1 MLNNFKKT
9 LTATAIIL
17 SATAASMTA
26 NAMPTKI
33 LSVAIAP
40 DLINIEKNIHVD
52 GFTKISGYHWVNP
65 YFRNDGTFVRG
76 HMRGNPDGFCFNNLS
91 GC

>member
-1 MLNNFKKT
+1 MPISFKRT
-9 LTATAIIL
+9 LVAAAIIL
-17 SATAASMTA
+17 SASSISMSA
-26 NAMPTKI
+26 NAMPAKV
-33 LSVAIAP
+33 LSIAP
-40 DLINIEKNIHVD
+40 DLLNIEKNIHVD
-52 GFTKISGYHWVNP
+52 GLTKISGYHWVNP

>member
-1 MLNNFKKT
+1 MLIDFKKT
-9 LTATAIIL
+9 LTATAVIL
-17 SATAASMTA
+17 SAAATSMTA

-33 LSVAIAP
+33 LSIAP
-40 DLINIEKNIHVD
+40 DLINIEKNSHVG

-65 YFRNDGTFVRG
+65 YFRSDGTYVSG
-76 HMRGNPDGFCFNNLS
+76 HMRGNPDGFCYNNLS

>member
-1 MLNNFKKT
+1 MLVNFKKT
-9 LTATAIIL
+9 LAATAIIL
-17 SATAASMTA
+17 SASSISMSA
-26 NAMPTKI
+26 NAMPAKVW
-33 LSVAIAP
+33 SIAP
-40 DLINIEKNIHVD
+40 DLLNMEQNANGGI
-52 GFTKISGYHWVNP
+52 FTKVSGYHWVNP

>member
-1 MLNNFKKT
+1 MLIKFKKT

-17 SATAASMTA
+17 SATSASMTA
-26 NAMPTKI
+26 NAMPTKV
-33 LSVAIAP
+33 LSIAP

>member
-1 MLNNFKKT
+1 MPINFKKT
-9 LTATAIIL
+9 LGATAIIL
-17 SATAASMTA
+17 IAAAASMTA
-26 NAMPTKI
+26 NAMPTKV
-33 LSVAIAP
+33 LSIAP

-65 YFRNDGTFVRG
+65 YIRNDGTFVKG

>member
-1 MLNNFKKT
+1 MPINLKKT
-9 LTATAIIL
+9 PGATAFIL

-26 NAMPTKI
+26 NAMPIKV
-33 LSVAIAP
+33 LSIAP

-52 GFTKISGYHWVNP
+52 GLTKISGYHWVNP

-76 HMRGNPDGFCFNNLS
+76 HMRGNPDGLCFNNLS

>member
-1 MLNNFKKT
+1 MLIKFKKT

-33 LSVAIAP
+33 LSIAP
-40 DLINIEKNIHVD
+40 DLINREKNIHVD
-52 GFTKISGYHWVNP
+52 GCTKISGYHWVNP
-65 YFRNDGTFVRG
+65 YFRSDGTYVSG
-76 HMRGNPDGFCFNNLS
+76 HMRGNPDGFCYNNLS

>member
-1 MLNNFKKT
+1 MLIKFKKT

-26 NAMPTKI
+26 NAMPVKV
-33 LSVAIAP
+33 LSIAP

-52 GFTKISGYHWVNP
+52 GFTRICGYHWVNP

-76 HMRGNPDGFCFNNLS
+76 HMRGNHEGFCFNNLS

>member
-1 MLNNFKKT
+1 MLIKFKKT

-26 NAMPTKI
+26 NAMPVKG
-33 LSVAIAP
+33 LSIAP

-65 YFRNDGTFVRG
+65 YIRNDGTFVKG

>member
-1 MLNNFKKT
+1 MLIKFKKT
-9 LTATAIIL
+9 LTTTAIIL

-26 NAMPTKI
+26 NAIPVKV
-33 LSVAIAP
+33 LSIAP
-40 DLINIEKNIHVD
+40 DLINIEKNIHLD

-65 YFRNDGTFVRG
+65 YFRSDGTYVSG
-76 HMRGNPDGFCFNNLS
+76 HMRGNPDGFCYNNLS